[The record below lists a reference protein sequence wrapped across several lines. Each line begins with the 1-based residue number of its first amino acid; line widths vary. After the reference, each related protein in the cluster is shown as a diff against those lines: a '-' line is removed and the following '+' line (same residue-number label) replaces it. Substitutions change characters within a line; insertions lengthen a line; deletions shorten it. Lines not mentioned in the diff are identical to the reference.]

1 MTELYSLCSNTLA
14 VEKSEIRGKL
24 AILGNIEKNWMKLIF
39 TFDKSIELSPLI
51 IEISDG
57 NKVYNYLCTPKKEKN
72 CVSSSIF
79 EPEFLMSRQFSV
91 VSIKPLVVMGE
102 IK

>member
-1 MTELYSLCSNTLA
+1 MAELYSLCPNTLT
-14 VEKSEIRGKL
+14 VEKDEIRGKL

-39 TFDKSIELSPLI
+39 TFDKSIVISPLI

-57 NKVYNYLCTPKKEKN
+57 NKMYNYLCTPKKEKH

-79 EPEFLMSRQFSV
+79 EPEFLISRQFSV
-91 VSIKPLVVMGE
+91 VSIKPLVCME
-102 IK
+102 K